1 MAAPWENGCPA
12 RMPDSRILKSPV
24 RALNTEEVVAS
35 LITDQA
41 AIEVT
46 GQLGGLLSDSVR
58 PFKPDA
64 IIGRPTLG
72 VSLAPLVAHRLG
84 HSKVARLFLDPNQ
97 MPLLHGKKAMIVDD
111 AASSGTTLGTSWNF
125 LAGLG
130 CGIVG
135 CGVVVRQGGRWQGV
149 LGEERARKVV
159 LVFECPLLRRVEG
172 GWDVRKRSDVRLGV
186 GSQSREGV
194 QLESV
199 GWPQLTRAFQQRI
212 SV

>member
-72 VSLAPLVAHRLG
+72 IIAH
-84 HSKVARLFLDPNQ
+84 S
-97 MPLLHGKKAMIVDD
+97 
-111 AASSGTTLGTSWNF
+111 T
-125 LAGLG
+125 
-130 CGIVG
+130 
-135 CGVVVRQGGRWQGV
+135 
-149 LGEERARKVV
+149 
-159 LVFECPLLRRVEG
+159 LRRDLQTTIYE
-172 GWDVRKRSDVRLGV
+172 LPI
-186 GSQSREGV
+186 
-194 QLESV
+194 L
-199 GWPQLTRAFQQRI
+199 RAEDNTPPL
-212 SV
+212 SS